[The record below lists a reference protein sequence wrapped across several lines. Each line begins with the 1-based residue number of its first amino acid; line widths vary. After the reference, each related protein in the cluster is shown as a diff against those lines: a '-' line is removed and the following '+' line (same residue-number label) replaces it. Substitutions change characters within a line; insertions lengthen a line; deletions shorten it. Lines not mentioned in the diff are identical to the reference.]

1 MIKHFY
7 KPVEHLRNQFFS
19 YRNLISLQQYSG
31 HIFLRITEEYIEIA
45 TEMWSLIN
53 LGGTNLF
60 NQLVKVIPNLFT
72 IGNLLCGVFSITL
85 NMSEYLG
92 AASILIFFSA
102 VLDFLDGRIA
112 RKLKVNSEFGIELDS
127 LADIVSFGVAPA
139 LLFHTMAAPS
149 ILTSLAFILFPTM
162 GALRLAKFSIQPTI
176 GYFKALPISA
186 AGLSFAGIGLF
197 SYSNA

>member
-1 MIKHFY
+1 M
-7 KPVEHLRNQFFS
+7 
-19 YRNLISLQQYSG
+19 
-31 HIFLRITEEYIEIA
+31 
-45 TEMWSLIN
+45 
-53 LGGTNLF
+53 F

-139 LLFHTMAAPS
+139 LLFHTIATPS

-162 GALRLAKFSIQPTI
+162 GALRLAKFSIKPTI
-176 GYFKALPISA
+176 GYFKGLPIPA
-186 AGLSFAGIGLF
+186 AGLSLAGMALF
-197 SYSNA
+197 SYCNAWITLILALLMVSPIRFKKF